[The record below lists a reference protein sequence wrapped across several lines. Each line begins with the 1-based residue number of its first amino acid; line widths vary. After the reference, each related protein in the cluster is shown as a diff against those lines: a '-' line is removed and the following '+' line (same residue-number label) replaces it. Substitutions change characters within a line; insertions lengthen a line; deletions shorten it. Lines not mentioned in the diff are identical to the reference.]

1 MGFDMKKKGTNA
13 VFGIFNDRMTLER
26 AVDEL
31 KTNGFR
37 NSDISVLMQDE
48 GQTTDFAHEKHTKAP
63 EGAAT
68 GASTGILGGGIL
80 GWLAGAGALA
90 IPGIGPFVAAGPIMG
105 AIAGAGI
112 GGTVGGITGGL
123 LGLGIPEY
131 EAKRYESIVKGGGML
146 ISVHVDDMDWSAK
159 AKALLERC
167 GARDVAK
174 VGEAIEGADHADRSV
189 DDMRMRTGSSDDL
202 STRGVGM
209 DVGRRT
215 DLKDSTDVNRANRP
229 DERIIDRS
237 L

>member
-1 MGFDMKKKGTNA
+1 MAFDMKKKGDNA
-13 VFGIFNDRMTLER
+13 VFGIFSDRMTLER
-26 AVDEL
+26 AVDQL

-37 NSDISVLMQDE
+37 NSDISVLMQDKSE
-48 GQTTDFAHEKHTKAP
+48 SVDFAHEKNTKAP

-68 GASTGILGGGIL
+68 GAGTGILGGGIL

-131 EAKRYESIVKGGGML
+131 EAKRYESLVHGGGML
-146 ISVHVDDMDWSAK
+146 LSVHVDDREWSAK
-159 AKALLERC
+159 AKDLLERC
-167 GARDVAK
+167 GATDVSRA
-174 VGEAIEGADHADRSV
+174 GEASVPRDMNMGTDHN
-189 DDMRMRTGSSDDL
+189 DM

-209 DVGRRT
+209 DIGRDTSR
-215 DLKDSTDVNRANRP
+215 LANTGRNTNLGRNDP
-229 DERIIDRS
+229 FIDKTI
-237 L
+237 

>member
-1 MGFDMKKKGTNA
+1 MAYDMKKKGSNA
-13 VFGIFNDRMTLER
+13 VFGIFNDRYSLES

-31 KTNGFR
+31 KSNGFR

-48 GQTTDFAHEKHTKAP
+48 GQTTDFAHEKNTKAP

-112 GGTVGGITGGL
+112 AGTVGGITGGL

-131 EAKRYESIVKGGGML
+131 EAKRYETFVKDGGML
-146 ISVHVDDMDWSAK
+146 ISVHVDDSEWSTK
-159 AKALLERC
+159 
-167 GARDVAK
+167 ARDILVTCGGRDVSK
-174 VGEAIEGADHADRSV
+174 VGEAEGSFDSRSNDLDRSRDQV
-189 DDMRMRTGSSDDL
+189 L
-202 STRGVGM
+202 
-209 DVGRRT
+209 GRSNNSFF
-215 DLKDSTDVNRANRP
+215 DK
-229 DERIIDRS
+229 S